1 MNALKKETI
10 KDHIV
15 LFKQKIYLLFSLFE
29 VRLKI
34 LDVATVCSLSC
45 HTGIYIRAFQIVL
58 RARNL

>member
-15 LFKQKIYLLFSLFE
+15 LFKQKIYLLFSPFE

-34 LDVATVCSLSC
+34 LDVATACYLSSC
-45 HTGIYIRAFQIVL
+45 HTGIHNNVQPV
-58 RARNL
+58 